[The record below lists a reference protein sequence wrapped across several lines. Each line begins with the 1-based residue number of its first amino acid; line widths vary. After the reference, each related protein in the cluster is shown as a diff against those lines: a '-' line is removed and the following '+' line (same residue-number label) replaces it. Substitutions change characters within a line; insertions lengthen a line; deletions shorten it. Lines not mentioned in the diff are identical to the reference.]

1 MGTRKQQKLNRLI
14 MDTEINCSRVLVSK
28 RSPAV
33 RGEIGV
39 NPQFSLPGD
48 KSISHRALLLSAIAN
63 GRSRLDNV
71 LRSGVTQV
79 MIDGL
84 EKLGVKIESLGTS
97 VIVHGCGL
105 KGFQS
110 PTGYIDC
117 RNSATT
123 IRLLAGAVA
132 ASGVNAIL
140 DGSIGLRNRPMRRII
155 EPLERMGVRIDHQDY
170 HAPIGFNQPVTS
182 IKAIQYRLPV
192 ASAQVKS
199 CLLIAGLSAE
209 GTLILREPAPSRDH
223 TEIMLRS
230 MGVDLGGKFE
240 KVTRDYVI
248 QMTNRQPLYLTP
260 LVDYIIP
267 GDISAASFLIVAGTI
282 VPGSV
287 LTLRNVLLNPTRT
300 GLIDILNNM
309 GANIHAMDKRQQHGE
324 VVGDIRVSYARLNGI
339 RIDGPDVVRMIDEFP
354 VFAIAASCA
363 DGVTVVRGAQ
373 ELRHKESDRIS
384 ALCTELQKIGVKI
397 KELEDGFEI
406 IGQEILQGGSVE
418 SHGDH
423 RLAMA
428 LAVAGSV
435 SRDPVLVANPDIIDE
450 SFPNFQ
456 KIFTYIGADMQ
467 EV

>member
-1 MGTRKQQKLNRLI
+1 
-14 MDTEINCSRVLVSK
+14 
-28 RSPAV
+28 
-33 RGEIGV
+33 
-39 NPQFSLPGD
+39 
-48 KSISHRALLLSAIAN
+48 
-63 GRSRLDNV
+63 
-71 LRSGVTQV
+71 

-84 EKLGVKIESLGTS
+84 QKLGVKIESLGTS
-97 VIVHGCGL
+97 VIVHGCGM
-105 KGFQS
+105 KGFKP

-117 RNSATT
+117 RNSGTT
-123 IRLLAGAVA
+123 MRLLAGAVA
-132 ASGVNAIL
+132 ASGVNAVL
-140 DGSIGLRNRPMRRII
+140 DGSTGLRNRPMRRII

-182 IKAIQYRLPV
+182 ISPITYRLPV

-230 MGVDLGGKFE
+230 MGVDLSCKFDKE
-240 KVTRDYVI
+240 NQDYII
-248 QMTNRQPLYLTP
+248 QMTNRQPLRLTP

-282 VPGSV
+282 VPDSE
-287 LTLRNVLLNPTRT
+287 LTLHNVLLNPKRT

-309 GANIHAMDKRQQHGE
+309 GAGIHTTEKRRQHGE
-324 VVGDIRVSYARLNGI
+324 MVGDIRVRYARLNGT

-363 DGVTVVRGAQ
+363 NGVTVVRGAS
-373 ELRHKESDRIS
+373 ELRYKESDRIS

-435 SRDPVLVANPDIIDE
+435 SRDPVIVVNPEIIDE
-450 SFPNFQ
+450 SFPNFLE
-456 KIFTYIGADMQ
+456 IFNHIGADMQ
-467 EV
+467 EVLAN

>member
-1 MGTRKQQKLNRLI
+1 
-14 MDTEINCSRVLVSK
+14 VYK
-28 RSPAV
+28 RQI
-33 RGEIGV
+33 E
-39 NPQFSLPGD
+39 
-48 KSISHRALLLSAIAN
+48 
-63 GRSRLDNV
+63 
-71 LRSGVTQV
+71 
-79 MIDGL
+79 GL

-110 PTGYIDC
+110 PTGTIDC

-123 IRLLAGAVA
+123 IRLLAGAIA

-140 DGSIGLRNRPMRRII
+140 DGSSGLRDRPMRRII
-155 EPLERMGVRIDHQDY
+155 DPLERMGVLIDHQDY
-170 HAPIGFNQPVTS
+170 HAPIGFNQPATS
-182 IKAIQYRLPV
+182 IKAIKYRLPV

-230 MGVDLGGKFE
+230 MGVDLGCKFE
-240 KVTRDYVI
+240 NETRDYVI
-248 QMTNRQPLYLTP
+248 QMKNRQPLKLTP
-260 LVDYIIP
+260 LVDYISP

-282 VPGSV
+282 VPDSE

-309 GANIHAMDKRQQHGE
+309 GANIHAMNKRRKHGE
-324 VVGDIRVSYARLNGI
+324 LVGDIRVRYSRLNGI

-363 DGVTVVRGAQ
+363 VGVTVVRGAQ

-384 ALCTELQKIGVKI
+384 VLCTELQKIGVKI

-418 SHGDH
+418 PHGDH

-435 SRDPVLVANPDIIDE
+435 SLDPVIVANPEIIDE

-456 KIFTYIGADMQ
+456 EIFTHVGADMQ
-467 EV
+467 EVLVN